1 MVKNVTKDYFNKNVY
16 DLNKVDDN
24 GELRFLGK
32 KPVLIDFYATWC
44 GPCRALEPMLEELS
58 EEYKDKM
65 TLLRNKRNIS
75 VYRGVYN
82 HIEDN
87 SGGPFA
93 LYMLDNVYNDEV
105 ILVASI
111 INNPGKS
118 KISHLL
124 KMDALISNIKF

>member
-1 MVKNVTKDYFNKNVY
+1 
-16 DLNKVDDN
+16 
-24 GELRFLGK
+24 
-32 KPVLIDFYATWC
+32 
-44 GPCRALEPMLEELS
+44 
-58 EEYKDKM
+58 M
-65 TLLRNKRNIS
+65 TLLRDKNNIS

-82 HIEDN
+82 HTEDN

-118 KISHLL
+118 KMSHLL
-124 KMDALISNIKF
+124 QMDALISNIKF